1 MSTSYARPIRAGARR
16 APRPKR
22 PTEADITS
30 DFEAQ
35 PPQFTEHEIAQ
46 LERNFVDAGRR
57 TLRRTALATLARSGK
72 ELINALIDDREAA
85 LAFAKVCN
93 GARDYA
99 ARLREFADIM
109 ETASMR
115 LMIGMCFRDD
125 GPQILEE
132 GKCAPATEVR
142 P

>member
-1 MSTSYARPIRAGARR
+1 MGAKSKSR
-16 APRPKR
+16 KR
-22 PTEADITS
+22 PTEADIAA

-35 PPQFTEHEIAQ
+35 PPQFTQHEIF
-46 LERNFVDAGRR
+46 EIEKKFVDDASGI
-57 TLRRTALATLARSGK
+57 LRRMALASLARSGK
-72 ELINALIDDREAA
+72 ELRDAVMDDRAHA
-85 LAFAKVCN
+85 LEFAKVCN

-99 ARLREFADIM
+99 ARLREFAGLM

-115 LMIGMCFRDD
+115 LMIGMCFRED

-132 GKCAPATEVR
+132 GKCAPATEAR